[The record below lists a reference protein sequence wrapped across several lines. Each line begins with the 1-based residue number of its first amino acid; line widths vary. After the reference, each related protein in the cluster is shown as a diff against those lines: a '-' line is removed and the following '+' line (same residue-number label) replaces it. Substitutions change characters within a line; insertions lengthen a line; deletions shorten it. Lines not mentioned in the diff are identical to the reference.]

1 MPNDLPSKDLQ
12 ALQDLVQAQP
22 TLKKPLLW
30 LELRHIE
37 REKLLCE
44 SVQGLVRIGLVDGA
58 RSVLSTALG
67 LGVAVLVY
75 TKMVQ
80 LAGWLDNVRSVT
92 IPLPPPISRNA
103 VVDLSG
109 YVPSSTAIDVLASLP
124 VISWQSAA
132 KWIAVIV
139 VLVAVEKA
147 FSGYQAWRRAQALR
161 ETGEELD
168 AQARQIRA
176 WLEAR

>member
-1 MPNDLPSKDLQ
+1 MSTDLPSKDLQ

-67 LGVAVLVY
+67 LGIAVLVY

-103 VVDLSG
+103 VVDL
-109 YVPSSTAIDVLASLP
+109 
-124 VISWQSAA
+124 
-132 KWIAVIV
+132 
-139 VLVAVEKA
+139 
-147 FSGYQAWRRAQALR
+147 F
-161 ETGEELD
+161 
-168 AQARQIRA
+168 
-176 WLEAR
+176 